1 MPFCHQCGATNPD
14 SARFCDQCGVE
25 LINVPTQSSSGSMPA
40 PFAIP
45 SGGGGPGAVDTCP
58 QCGMAVIPGEAFCDN
73 CGAPLLKPAIP
84 APSQEAAVPPP
95 FRGVPPQVS
104 YPPPQPVGV
113 APLPLPPVPP
123 APPQPVGVAPLPLPP
138 VPPSPPPPS
147 PPMPSASVYTT
158 LRGAQ
163 LVLQGGA
170 VTLPL
175 PAAAQVFVGRADAM
189 SQFYPD
195 IDLTTYNGLEQGVGR
210 RHLRLFVQNGQVY
223 VEDLDS
229 TNGTFLNGQKLAAHS
244 VQLVRNGDEV
254 RLGRLVVR
262 IQL

>member
-25 LINVPTQSSSGSMPA
+25 LINVPTQSSSGSTPA
-40 PFAIP
+40 PFPVP
-45 SGGGGPGAVDTCP
+45 SGAGSPGTVDTCP

-73 CGAPLLKPAIP
+73 CGAPLLKPG
-84 APSQEAAVPPP
+84 APSPGQAATVVPPS
-95 FRGVPPQVS
+95 RSVPPQVS
-104 YPPPQPVGV
+104 YPPPQPV
-113 APLPLPPVPP
+113 
-123 APPQPVGVAPLPLPP
+123 QPVGVAPLPLPP
-138 VPPSPPPPS
+138 MQPA
-147 PPMPSASVYTT
+147 PSAPVYTT
-158 LRGAQ
+158 LGGAQ
-163 LVLQGGA
+163 LVLQGGV

-175 PAAAQVFVGRADAM
+175 PAATQAFVGRADAT

-195 IDLTTYNGLEQGVGR
+195 IDLTAYNGLEQGVGR

-244 VQLVRNGDEV
+244 MQVVRNGDEL